1 MTTTSSCPCGCD
13 QPVKLGRKYATT
25 SCYWRGNRE
34 HMARMGKL
42 AHAKTGRRQQ
52 LVRYPQVALRKRSLE
67 RARGLRP
74 AEAYMKGY
82 HNGYKRAYSAWKAWA
97 EQEVRRLACQ
107 RSRAQA

>member
-1 MTTTSSCPCGCD
+1 
-13 QPVKLGRKYATT
+13 
-25 SCYWRGNRE
+25 
-34 HMARMGKL
+34 MARLGKL

-67 RARGLRP
+67 RAQGMTP
-74 AEAYMKGY
+74 AGAYMKGY

-107 RSRAQA
+107 RSRV